1 MKIRVISAVVVLG
14 ALIPCL
20 MLWEARAVEVLVG
33 LLMGVGLWEF
43 ARMALPGEKW
53 AALPLLIS
61 GGLIYSSALTCPTQG
76 LHPAI
81 VLSVLL
87 LLTWSLF
94 VPDPVEAAFARGGKL
109 IFGLVWIVG
118 MGLHITL
125 LANTDLNWAILLLL
139 IVITGD
145 TGAYFSGRFFG
156 KRKLFERVSPKKTW
170 EGVYGGLVA
179 SVIATLCFAHFQLP
193 DLTAVHGVALALL
206 VGAAGVTGDL
216 VESLVKRACGVK
228 DSGAIMPGHG
238 GVLDRVDSLLLGAPV
253 MVLYLELV
261 LLRAP

>member
-1 MKIRVISAVVVLG
+1 LKTRVISAVVVLG
-14 ALIPCL
+14 TLIPCL
-20 MLWEARAVEVLVG
+20 IVWEARAVEVLVAVV
-33 LLMGVGLWEF
+33 MAVGLWEF

-53 AALPLLIS
+53 AALPLIVS
-61 GGLIYSSALTCPTQG
+61 GGLIYSSALICPTQG

-81 VLSVLL
+81 VLSGLL
-87 LLTWSLF
+87 LLAWSLF

-109 IFGLVWIVG
+109 AFGLVWIVG

-139 IVITGD
+139 IVIAGD

-170 EGVYGGLVA
+170 EGVYGGLLA
-179 SVIATLCFAHFQLP
+179 SVLVTLGFAHSQIPELA
-193 DLTAVHGVALALL
+193 TGHAVALALL

-238 GVLDRVDSLLLGAPV
+238 GALDRVDSLLLGAPV

-261 LLRAP
+261 L